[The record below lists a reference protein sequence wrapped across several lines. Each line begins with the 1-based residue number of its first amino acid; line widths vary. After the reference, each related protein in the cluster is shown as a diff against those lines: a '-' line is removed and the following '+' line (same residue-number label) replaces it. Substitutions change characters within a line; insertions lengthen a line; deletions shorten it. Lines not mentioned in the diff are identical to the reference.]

1 MFGRRKGRQAD
12 GVDLA
17 LRHLDSL
24 YAAALRLT
32 RDGSYAE
39 DLVQEAFLRGYR
51 YYRRMTD
58 ADECKAL
65 LYKIMLN
72 LWRKDHRR
80 AQREVSLDGSA
91 GAQLPE
97 ALGVGI
103 GQQSSG
109 EDPEAEV
116 MKKTFLM
123 AVDQA
128 LRKLPSD
135 LQVTVIL
142 ADIEGF
148 TYQEMANILQCPL
161 GTVMSRLHRAR
172 RSLEQEMKAFAE
184 STGGGQAQR

>member
-1 MFGRRKGRQAD
+1 MFGRRKGREAD
-12 GVDLA
+12 GVELA
-17 LRHLDSL
+17 LTHLDSL

-32 RDGSYAE
+32 RDSSYAE

-51 YYRRMTD
+51 YYRRLTA

-72 LWRKDHRR
+72 LWRKDRRR
-80 AQREVSLDGSA
+80 AHREVSLDDSA
-91 GAQLPE
+91 GAWLPE
-97 ALGVGI
+97 PMGAAI
-103 GQQSSG
+103 GRSARS
-109 EDPEAEV
+109 EDPETEV
-116 MKKTFLM
+116 MKKHFLI

-128 LRKLPSD
+128 LQKLPAD

-148 TYQEMANILQCPL
+148 TYQEMANILRCPL

-172 RSLEQEMKAFAE
+172 RCIEQEMKAFAE
-184 STGGGQAQR
+184 STGGEKAPK

>member
-1 MFGRRKGRQAD
+1 MFARRKGREAD
-12 GVDLA
+12 GVELA
-17 LRHLDSL
+17 LKHLDSL

-32 RDGSYAE
+32 RDSSYAE

-51 YYRRMTD
+51 YYRRLTV

-72 LWRKDHRR
+72 LWRKDRRR
-80 AQREVSLDGSA
+80 AHREVSLNDSA
-91 GAQLPE
+91 GARHSE
-97 ALGVGI
+97 DLGVEI
-103 GQQSSG
+103 GRPGSS
-109 EDPEAEV
+109 ENPETEV
-116 MKKTFLM
+116 MKKHFLM

-128 LRKLPSD
+128 LRKLPAD

-148 TYQEMANILQCPL
+148 TYQEMATILQRPL

-172 RSLEQEMKAFAE
+172 RCLEQAMNAFAE
-184 STGGGQAQR
+184 SAGGEKAPR

>member
-1 MFGRRKGRQAD
+1 MFGRRKSREAD
-12 GVDLA
+12 GVELA

-51 YYRRMTD
+51 YYRRLTA

-72 LWRKDHRR
+72 LWLKDRRR
-80 AQREVSLDGSA
+80 AQREVSLNASLET
-91 GAQLPE
+91 QLPE
-97 ALGVGI
+97 TLGG
-103 GQQSSG
+103 GNGRPSSG
-109 EDPEAEV
+109 EDPETEV
-116 MKKTFLM
+116 MKKSFLM

-135 LQVTVIL
+135 LQITVIL

-148 TYQEMANILQCPL
+148 TYQEMADILRCPL

-172 RSLEQEMKAFAE
+172 CCLEQEMKVFAE
-184 STGGGQAQR
+184 STGEERAQR